1 MIDLHT
7 HTLVSDGV
15 LLPSELARRAEFIGY
30 SVLGLADHM
39 DDSNLE
45 EAIPRLVKWAEKLN
59 RHSSIKV
66 LPGCELTHVPPTL
79 FEDLTKKARD
89 LGAVFVVAHGETPVE
104 PVAPGTNL
112 AAIRAGVDILAHPGL
127 ITAEE
132 VALAA
137 EKGVLLEITCR
148 KGHSLTNG
156 HVARMARSVSAK
168 MVINTDHHAPGDLM
182 TAEFARTV
190 VIGAG
195 LDAED
200 LDIMQANARSLVA
213 RTSSP

>member
-30 SVLGLADHM
+30 TVLGLADHM
-39 DDSNLE
+39 DDSNLD
-45 EAIPRLVKWAEKLN
+45 EAIPRLVQWADRLN
-59 RHSSIKV
+59 RHSKV
-66 LPGCELTHVPPTL
+66 RVIPGCELTHVPPSL
-79 FEDLTKKARD
+79 FADLTKKARD
-89 LGAVFVVAHGETPVE
+89 LGAAFVVAHGESPVE
-104 PVAPGTNL
+104 PVAPGTNA

-137 EKGVLLEITCR
+137 EKGILLEITCR

-156 HVARMARSVSAK
+156 HVARLARSKGAK
-168 MVINTDHHAPGDLM
+168 LVINSDHHAPGELM
-182 TAEFARTV
+182 TPEFARTV

-195 LDAED
+195 LDADD
-200 LDIMQANARSLVA
+200 LDIMQENARSLIS
-213 RTSSP
+213 RIGDP